1 MDTKAYCVIYL
12 PKKLMW
18 TVLYNAANIHTKI
31 FRNHMN
37 VNYYLVKCWMKNKE
51 YLSKFKIS

>member
-1 MDTKAYCVIYL
+1 
-12 PKKLMW
+12 MW